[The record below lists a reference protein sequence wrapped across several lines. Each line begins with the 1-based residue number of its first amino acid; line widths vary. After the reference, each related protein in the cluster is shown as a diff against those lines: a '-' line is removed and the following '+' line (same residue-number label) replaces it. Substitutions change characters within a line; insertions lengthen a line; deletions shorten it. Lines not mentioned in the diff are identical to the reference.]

1 VIGMGSDN
9 KLLDAMGVRHT
20 MVESSCCG
28 MSGSFGFDPKHY
40 DLSVKAAELSLLP
53 ALRGCGSD
61 TTVVTNGF
69 SCREQIAQLGD
80 RQAVHIVE
88 VMAEA
93 IDRSE
98 ARTARSGGAEGAH

>member
-1 VIGMGSDN
+1 
-9 KLLDAMGVRHT
+9 
-20 MVESSCCG
+20 
-28 MSGSFGFDPKHY
+28 
-40 DLSVKAAELSLLP
+40 VKAAELSLLP

-98 ARTARSGGAEGAH
+98 ARTARSDGAEGAH